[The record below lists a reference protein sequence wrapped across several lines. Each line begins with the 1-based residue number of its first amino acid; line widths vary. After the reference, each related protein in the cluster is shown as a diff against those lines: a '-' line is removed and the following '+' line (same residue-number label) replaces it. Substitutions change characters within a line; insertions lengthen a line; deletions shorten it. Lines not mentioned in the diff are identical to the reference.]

1 MILAEMVFQKPCRTG
16 ALKLLISW
24 TRGNQ
29 IVSLQIQVILEAVRA
44 GLERSATRRAPGFQH
59 TKGADRGMSD

>member
-1 MILAEMVFQKPCRTG
+1 MIWQRWLFQKPSCAG
-16 ALKLLISW
+16 ARNLLILW

-29 IVSLQIQVILEAVRA
+29 IVSRRNQVILEAVRA
-44 GLERSATRRAPGFQH
+44 GLEGSATRRAPGFQH